1 MTRPAKLL
9 LRAVL
14 AATTLASPM
23 AAAPP
28 ADNRAAETK
37 AEPAVHHENF
47 ADDAAIRMEG
57 EKRFQANCGRCHQF
71 PHKFPPRMILTVER
85 HMRVRALVTED
96 DMRVIIRYLT
106 Q

>member
-1 MTRPAKLL
+1 MKPTLKLCL
-9 LRAVL
+9 CTA
-14 AATTLASPM
+14 M
-23 AAAPP
+23 AAAAIAIPMFASQPSESHP
-28 ADNRAAETK
+28 AESR
-37 AEPAVHHENF
+37 AEPVARV
-47 ADDAAIRMEG
+47 ATPSDDAAIRAEG

-71 PHKFPPRMILTVER
+71 PHKFSPRVILAVER

>member
-1 MTRPAKLL
+1 MTISAKLL
-9 LRAVL
+9 VRTVL
-14 AATTLASPM
+14 AALTLASPIL
-23 AAAPP
+23 AAQPSE
-28 ADNRAAETK
+28 NRATEAK
-37 AEPAVHHENF
+37 AEPAIRNSSP
-47 ADDAAIRMEG
+47 ADDSAARTEG

-71 PHKFPPRMILTVER
+71 PHKFSPRVILTVER